1 MLRKH
6 VLGGAPGP
14 PSGEIDVA
22 AVAAVTVTSEAPGH
36 PVEHAFDGRR
46 GPGGTRWVA
55 GEAGAQELTLAFDA
69 PQAVRHV
76 TLEVEEDREARAQ
89 EVEVAASTDG
99 GRTFR
104 VLVRQGYNFSPPGT
118 TFEREEWAVGLDA
131 VTHLRLRITPDT
143 GGRGCRATVTTLGLW

>member
-6 VLGGAPGP
+6 VLAGAPGP
-14 PSGEIDVA
+14 SSGEIDVA
-22 AVAAVTVTSEAPGH
+22 VVATVTVTSEAPGH

-55 GEAGAQELTLAFDA
+55 GEAGAQVLTLAFDA

-89 EVEVAASTDG
+89 EVEVAASPDG
-99 GRTFR
+99 AGRSGCWSAR
-104 VLVRQGYNFSPPGT
+104 GT
-118 TFEREEWAVGLDA
+118 TSARRA
-131 VTHLRLRITPDT
+131 PPSS
-143 GGRGCRATVTTLGLW
+143 GRSGRSG